1 MSKLGLLLVAKCHCD
16 LNVPVDGWRGAL
28 MGRRKSHSSC
38 GSALSL
44 GLPLP
49 WRLALEVII
58 RLWVCG
64 KGKCE
69 ESQAQSL
76 TPGPRLL

>member
-16 LNVPVDGWRGAL
+16 LNVSVDGWRGAL
-28 MGRRKSHSSC
+28 KGRRKSHSSC
-38 GSALSL
+38 GSTLSL

-49 WRLALEVII
+49 WRIALEVII
-58 RLWVCG
+58 RLWVCA
-64 KGKCE
+64 KGK
-69 ESQAQSL
+69 SRKTQAQRL